1 MKNLFEVAAEEWGD
15 TNTIHYFVTGHTQTT
30 KSMFSNKEELMEI
43 FRGIAD
49 DYFSTTPQNET
60 QEPRTADEWDE
71 ELKDNE
77 ED

>member
-49 DYFSTTPQNET
+49 DYFSTTPQNAGALT
-60 QEPRTADEWDE
+60 DE
-71 ELKDNE
+71 EKKKLE
-77 ED
+77 EG

>member
-1 MKNLFEVAAEEWGD
+1 MKKLFEILAEDWGH

-30 KSMFSNKEELMEI
+30 KGLFTTKDELMEV

-49 DYFSTTPQNET
+49 DYFSSTPRN
-60 QEPRTADEWDE
+60 AGALSDE
-71 ELKDNE
+71 EKKKLE